1 MLALVSLAIAATAS
15 AEPTHVLRFATV
27 APDGTE
33 WARLS
38 RSFAREIEEQT
49 NGDVQIKWY
58 FGGIAGNE
66 AEMIARMR
74 RGQLDG
80 VASAGML
87 CQRLAPT
94 MRAVHVVGLF
104 QSRDE
109 ALYVLGRLK
118 PRIDREFAAAG
129 LTNLGEAGFGTD
141 ILFSRTPLRSL
152 EELRQQ
158 RLWIWD
164 LDEIYKLEM
173 PALAIKATPL
183 PLEGAL
189 AAFEAAQLD
198 GFIGI
203 PSAALV
209 FQWSTRARY
218 YSDLRVGYVMGCLV
232 VSNSAFDPL
241 PFEAQQAVHA
251 ASGRLMR
258 QMEDI
263 GERQDDALLNS
274 LFEKQGMHRVE
285 VSKSFRTE
293 FLDAAR
299 AARFKLGS
307 SLTTQAL
314 LDEINGWLADY
325 RSDRR

>member
-1 MLALVSLAIAATAS
+1 VLALVSLAIAATAS